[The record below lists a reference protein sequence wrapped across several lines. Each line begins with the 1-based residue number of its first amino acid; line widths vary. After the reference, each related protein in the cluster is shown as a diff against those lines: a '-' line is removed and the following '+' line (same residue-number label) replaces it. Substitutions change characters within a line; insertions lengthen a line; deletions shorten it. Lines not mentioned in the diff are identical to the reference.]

1 MPITQCNVIP
11 ALSRAIKSDAIKIT
25 KSLVPPPFSLLN
37 IVEKATPMVAPSL
50 PLIFLSISFKADNG
64 LKPGF
69 LTTVEEPPRAE
80 LPESGLKEVPHIH
93 SRVRHFRGVHFIIHD
108 MVVESC
114 MSGFGWD
121 SEMKIVVTEKE
132 VWRTYLK
139 LCMAKLCSQFMLFP
153 LLILAIS
160 SLV

>member
-11 ALSRAIKSDAIKIT
+11 TLSRAIKSNAIKIT
-25 KSLVPPPFSLLN
+25 KSPVSPPFSLLH
-37 IVEKATPMVAPSL
+37 IVEKATPIAAPSL

-69 LTTVEEPPRAE
+69 LKIVEEALRAK

-93 SRVRHFRGVHFIIHD
+93 SRVRHFRGVHSIIHD

-114 MSGFGWD
+114 TSGFGWD
-121 SEMKIVVTEKE
+121 SEMKTVVAEKE

-139 LCMAKLCSQFMLFP
+139 PCMAKLCS
-153 LLILAIS
+153 
-160 SLV
+160 